1 MKGPIVKPEAG
12 RLGMAIATSGLAV
25 AAVSMLVAPSI
36 GPMVLLGGAA
46 LYLVGAALGVAA
58 FGYQRGSK
66 LFLALRVMRLIFA
79 AIVIFSILRL
89 ASG

>member
-1 MKGPIVKPEAG
+1 
-12 RLGMAIATSGLAV
+12 MAIAASGLGV
-25 AAVSMLVAPSI
+25 AAVSLLVAPAT
-36 GPMVLLGGAA
+36 GPMVLLAGAA

-58 FGYQRGSK
+58 FGYQRGSR

-89 ASG
+89 GVG